1 MEARTTLSP
10 LSKKAWIL
18 AVLAGMTACA
28 AGCTCPLAGTMVSA
42 PNRFNPLAG
51 DLVPLPPMESWV
63 ANRHLWVRVGP
74 PDATLSVSIVEPAG
88 GVSPRGTVLVLHGIY
103 TRAITMLPQARA
115 LSRAGY
121 RAVLVDLRGHGRS
134 TGKYLTYGVQEAQ
147 DVSQVIDALEQ
158 QQLIAGEI
166 GVWGISYGA
175 TTSIHLAACDS
186 RVRAVV
192 AVEPFGMVRPEIRHF
207 GYLMMPAVACFVSD
221 SQFARIVNEAAAKAG
236 FDPDGSD
243 AVDAIGRTSAPVLLV
258 HGTDDWV
265 VPYWNSV
272 ALQQAAPDHAERIP
286 IAGGGHTSLWFDC
299 GGQVSSSAIVWFDR
313 YLAAEL

>member
-1 MEARTTLSP
+1 M
-10 LSKKAWIL
+10 I
-18 AVLAGMTACA
+18 ACA
-28 AGCTCPLAGTMVSA
+28 AGCTGPLAGVMVSA
-42 PNRFNPLAG
+42 PNRLNPFAG
-51 DLVPLPPMESWV
+51 DSNPLPPLESWV
-63 ANRHLWVRVGP
+63 ADRHLWVHVGP
-74 PDATLSVSIVEPAG
+74 PEAALSVSIVEPADG
-88 GVSPRGTVLVLHGIY
+88 AAPRGTVLVLHGIY
-103 TRAITMLPQARA
+103 TRSVTMLPQARA

-134 TGKYLTYGVQEAQ
+134 TGEYLTYGVQEAK

-192 AVEPFGMVRPEIRHF
+192 AVEPFGMVRPEIQHF
-207 GYLMMPAVACFVSD
+207 GRLMMPEITCFVSD
-221 SQFARIVNEAAAKAG
+221 SKLQRILDRAAAKAG
-236 FDPDGSD
+236 FDPDRSN

-265 VPYWNSV
+265 APYWNSV
-272 ALQQAAPDHAERIP
+272 MLQQAAPDHSERIP

-299 GGQVSSSAIVWFDR
+299 DGRVSSSAILWFDQW
-313 YLAAEL
+313 LDAL